1 MPIASHLDT
10 VGVIAG
16 WDEGTRGARGRALL
30 HPSRLETN
38 TFLKFETNT
47 CLQFETNTLLHPS
60 RLSWEIFVCKK
71 IYKSLPV

>member
-1 MPIASHLDT
+1 MTILSDLDT

-38 TFLKFETNT
+38 TFWRGLRIAAMEDHDNATITGQRFNET
-47 CLQFETNTLLHPS
+47 
-60 RLSWEIFVCKK
+60 R
-71 IYKSLPV
+71 